1 MSNYS
6 HFSEYLTQ
14 TAKGVSFMK
23 IAIIA
28 LGSQGDVQPYVALA
42 KGLKEAGHTVRLVT
56 QENFG
61 KLVGSHGLAFYPV
74 SGNVQAVIESPEM
87 RSLLEKGNFLAINAH
102 TAKIIQRVAI
112 DWAKEGLAACQGMDL
127 LIAGVGGQNVAR
139 ALSEKL
145 QIPLL
150 RAYVF
155 PFTPTSAFPGVLF
168 PQSIS
173 SLGGA
178 VNRLSHHLMRQ
189 IMWQGFRKADRLARE
204 QVFDLPAAP
213 FFGSDNLPQFQQYP
227 TLYGFSPSVI
237 PKPADWHNTEV
248 TGYWFLDE
256 SADWTPPADL
266 IAFLQAGPPP
276 VYIGFGSMGS
286 RKPEET
292 ADLVL
297 NAIAHTRQRAILLS
311 GWGGLQKSDL
321 PETVFMVGS
330 VPHSWLFS
338 KVAAVVHHGGAGT
351 TAAGLRAG
359 IPSIVIPFF
368 GDQLFWGQRVA
379 KLGVGSKPIPRKQLT
394 VERLARAIQTAVTDQ
409 PMIQRAADLG
419 AKIQAENGIAK
430 AVSIIQEIEKV
441 SASLG

>member
-1 MSNYS
+1 M
-6 HFSEYLTQ
+6 Q
-14 TAKGVSFMK
+14 
-23 IAIIA
+23 IAIFG
-28 LGSQGDVQPYVALA
+28 LGSRGDVQPYAALG
-42 KGLKEAGHTVRLVT
+42 KGLKAAGPTVRLVT
-56 QENFG
+56 NENY
-61 KLVGSHGLAFYPV
+61 KEIAAANGLECYPV
-74 SGNVQAVIESPEM
+74 SGNVQDVVESPEI
-87 RSLLEKGNFLAINAH
+87 RSLLEKGNFLAINAY
-102 TAKIIQRVAI
+102 TSKMIQSVAI

-127 LIAGVGGQNVAR
+127 LVSGVGGQNVAR

-150 RAYVF
+150 QAYVF
-155 PFTPTSAFPGVLF
+155 PFTPTNAFPGVLF

-173 SLGGA
+173 KLGGA

-213 FFGSDNLPQFQQYP
+213 FFGSDNLPQVRQYP

-248 TGYWFLDE
+248 TGYWFLDGDTNW
-256 SADWTPPADL
+256 APPADL
-266 IAFLQAGPPP
+266 MTFLQDGSPP

-297 NAIAHTRQRAILLS
+297 QAIAHTQQRAILLS
-311 GWGGLQKSDL
+311 GWGGLSKADL
-321 PETVFMVGS
+321 PKTVFMVDS
-330 VPHSWLFS
+330 IPHSWLFS
-338 KVAAVVHHGGAGT
+338 QVAAVVHHGGAGT

-359 IPSIVIPFF
+359 VPSIVIPFF

-379 KLGVGSKPIPRKQLT
+379 ALGVGPEPIPRKQLT
-394 VERLARAIQTAVTDQ
+394 VERLAQAIQRAVTNQ
-409 PMIQRAADLG
+409 SMIQRAANLG
-419 AKIQAENGIAK
+419 AKIQAEDGVAR
-430 AVSIIQEIEKV
+430 AVAIIGEIGKRGAV
-441 SASLG
+441 YG